1 MSTGIAGCSS
11 NWPYVIALL
20 SLCLKN
26 KNHFLIIFLQQLH
39 ASDKEYSV
47 ASELLAL
54 GVESTEETNAT
65 YLKVLFLLSRAMIL
79 LIDRKMNDVLAIFH
93 QASIVIENSI
103 QNLHLKEY
111 LKVFYL
117 VLQVNFKLEHNQSF
131 CVLIYVIL
139 STIAFWFLLI
149 RYAIT
154 WHWVK

>member
-1 MSTGIAGCSS
+1 M
-11 NWPYVIALL
+11 NFP
-20 SLCLKN
+20 
-26 KNHFLIIFLQQLH
+26 QQLH

-117 VLQVNFKLEHNQSF
+117 VLQVHTLFLKKKIHRLLNFYKNVV
-131 CVLIYVIL
+131 C
-139 STIAFWFLLI
+139 
-149 RYAIT
+149 
-154 WHWVK
+154 

>member
-1 MSTGIAGCSS
+1 MRLFS
-11 NWPYVIALL
+11 
-20 SLCLKN
+20 
-26 KNHFLIIFLQQLH
+26 QQLH

-117 VLQVNFKLEHNQSF
+117 VLQV
-131 CVLIYVIL
+131 
-139 STIAFWFLLI
+139 IAFEFFNDKNRWSLSM
-149 RYAIT
+149 T
-154 WHWVK
+154 H

>member
-1 MSTGIAGCSS
+1 M
-11 NWPYVIALL
+11 
-20 SLCLKN
+20 
-26 KNHFLIIFLQQLH
+26 H

-54 GVESTEETNAT
+54 GVDTTEGTNTT

-117 VLQVNFKLEHNQSF
+117 VLQVN
-131 CVLIYVIL
+131 
-139 STIAFWFLLI
+139 
-149 RYAIT
+149 
-154 WHWVK
+154 

>member
-1 MSTGIAGCSS
+1 M
-11 NWPYVIALL
+11 
-20 SLCLKN
+20 
-26 KNHFLIIFLQQLH
+26 H

-54 GVESTEETNAT
+54 GVESTDETNAT

-117 VLQVNFKLEHNQSF
+117 VLQVIYTKKLFLISKLFSF
-131 CVLIYVIL
+131 YYNKLTLFTVYCCVN
-139 STIAFWFLLI
+139 
-149 RYAIT
+149 
-154 WHWVK
+154 

>member
-1 MSTGIAGCSS
+1 M
-11 NWPYVIALL
+11 
-20 SLCLKN
+20 
-26 KNHFLIIFLQQLH
+26 H

-117 VLQVNFKLEHNQSF
+117 VLQVQF
-131 CVLIYVIL
+131 CHIIGL
-139 STIAFWFLLI
+139 STISFRKFYFI
-149 RYAIT
+149 VRCAII
-154 WHWVK
+154 WHWAK

>member
-1 MSTGIAGCSS
+1 MLH
-11 NWPYVIALL
+11 P
-20 SLCLKN
+20 
-26 KNHFLIIFLQQLH
+26 QQLH

-47 ASELLAL
+47 ASELLSL

-117 VLQVNFKLEHNQSF
+117 VLQVNSF
-131 CVLIYVIL
+131 DNIDE
-139 STIAFWFLLI
+139 FN
-149 RYAIT
+149 
-154 WHWVK
+154 

>member
-1 MSTGIAGCSS
+1 M
-11 NWPYVIALL
+11 ALR
-20 SLCLKN
+20 
-26 KNHFLIIFLQQLH
+26 IFLKFFAYLFFQQLH

-117 VLQVNFKLEHNQSF
+117 VLQVQYCHTITFLIISF
-131 CVLIYVIL
+131 RKFYFIVRC
-139 STIAFWFLLI
+139 
-149 RYAIT
+149 AII
-154 WHWVK
+154 WHWAK

>member
-1 MSTGIAGCSS
+1 M
-11 NWPYVIALL
+11 
-20 SLCLKN
+20 
-26 KNHFLIIFLQQLH
+26 H

-54 GVESTEETNAT
+54 GVESTEETSNAT

-93 QASIVIENSI
+93 QASIIIENSI

-117 VLQVNFKLEHNQSF
+117 VLQVNLTKFTIIFLIIRRFFFKEFHQM
-131 CVLIYVIL
+131 
-139 STIAFWFLLI
+139 LLI
-149 RYAIT
+149 IFIFQY
-154 WHWVK
+154 

>member
-1 MSTGIAGCSS
+1 M
-11 NWPYVIALL
+11 
-20 SLCLKN
+20 
-26 KNHFLIIFLQQLH
+26 
-39 ASDKEYSV
+39 
-47 ASELLAL
+47 AL
-54 GVESTEETNAT
+54 GVDSTEETNAT

-117 VLQVNFKLEHNQSF
+117 VLQVNFCNFYIQIRIFARNFSQTHEFSSCF
-131 CVLIYVIL
+131 D
-139 STIAFWFLLI
+139 I

>member
-1 MSTGIAGCSS
+1 M
-11 NWPYVIALL
+11 
-20 SLCLKN
+20 
-26 KNHFLIIFLQQLH
+26 H

-117 VLQVNFKLEHNQSF
+117 VLQVRTLFFKKKKIHFVYSIFSIPMRTLF
-131 CVLIYVIL
+131 FTKMLFV
-139 STIAFWFLLI
+139 
-149 RYAIT
+149 R
-154 WHWVK
+154 